1 MKTKQI
7 TRPILGVMYSFAGR
21 YPTKESARER
31 AQILN
36 NVDKHAYYTRI
47 TESGSHYWDV
57 RTQN

>member
-7 TRPILGVMYSFAGR
+7 TRPILDVMYSFAGR

-31 AQILN
+31 AQALN
-36 NVDKHAYYTRI
+36 VRGKHAYYTRI
-47 TESGSHYWDV
+47 TERGSSYWDV